1 MQENYNATIHF
12 LTGNDQLDIEL
23 LNIEIATSYID
34 LLSTILGI
42 ISAQKAKQLIIQ
54 RIIQQQQN
62 QQQPQNQQNQQQPQN
77 QQDQQQ
83 SQQGQQ
89 QNQQNQQNQQQQ
101 PNSSEPTPSQIAA
114 FASCLSVYTIITYT
128 RISFIRLNEVYN
140 NILAGTSNFSIGPN
154 VSITTGFIYSSIG
167 TLLRTVGAIRRVE
180 EEAQITIL

>member
-54 RIIQQQQN
+54 RIIQQ
-62 QQQPQNQQNQQQPQN
+62 QQNQQQPQN